1 MQTIRAVSNLSLND
15 MKGEVWKDIIG
26 YEKNYKISNYGR
38 IKSLR
43 RLYEKTVWVKYRDEC
58 IKKLLIQNI
67 SVFVTLSKNAINTNF
82 RIKDLVASHFLE
94 NPDNKTEVIHINGDY
109 LNNRFDNLKY
119 I

>member
-1 MQTIRAVSNLSLND
+1 MQTIRAVTNLSLND
-15 MKGEVWKDIIG
+15 MKGEVWKDITD
-26 YEKNYKISNYGR
+26 YEGLYKISNYGR

-43 RLYEKTVWVKYRDEC
+43 RLYEKTVWIKYRDEC
-58 IKKLLIQNI
+58 ILKLAIHNI
-67 SVFVTLSKNAINTNF
+67 SVFANLSKKAINKNF

-94 NPDNKTEVIHINGDY
+94 NPDNKTEIININGDY